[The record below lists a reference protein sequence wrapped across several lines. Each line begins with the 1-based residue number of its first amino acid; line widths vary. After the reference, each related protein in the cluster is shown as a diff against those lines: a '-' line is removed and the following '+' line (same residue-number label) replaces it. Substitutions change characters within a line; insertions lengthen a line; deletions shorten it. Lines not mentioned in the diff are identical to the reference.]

1 MTDPPIQPR
10 QATGFPSTLWSELR
24 SARERGADPSVSAE
38 WLARYAAPIESYLRV
53 ALRRDAESA
62 KDLAQD
68 FFAWMLQ
75 TGFVD
80 KADPARGSFRAF
92 VKKSLRNYVL
102 DADRARRAGK
112 RGGSAS
118 HVVLGSTSPDKG
130 EAIQVADPAARLPE
144 EELDRAW
151 KRELVAQAL
160 SHVRAAMEQEQ
171 KTVPF
176 AIFCDF
182 FFAQGEAPS
191 YRELAQRHGVSQAE
205 VSNALQ
211 RTKARYRAELKALVL
226 ETVASIED
234 LDGELSWLFAQEQP

>member
-1 MTDPPIQPR
+1 M
-10 QATGFPSTLWSELR
+10 ATGAGGAGGFPSTLWTELR
-24 SARERGADPSVSAE
+24 SARERGAGASVSAE

-53 ALRRDAESA
+53 AMRRDAESA

-92 VKKSLRNYVL
+92 VKRSLRNYVL

-112 RGGSAS
+112 RGGGVR
-118 HVVLGSTSPDKG
+118 HVVLGETNPDDG
-130 EAIQVADPAARLPE
+130 TTTQAADPAALLPE

-151 KRELVAQAL
+151 KRELVSQAL
-160 SHVRAAMEQEQ
+160 SRLRAAMDQEQ
-171 KTVPF
+171 KTVAL

-211 RTKARYRAELKALVL
+211 RTKARYRAELKSLVL
-226 ETVASIED
+226 ETVASLED
-234 LDGELSWLFAQEQP
+234 LDGELSWLFAQERP